1 MLLLRCTGRL
11 LSSIGGRSRPTL
23 NSDAPTSDADF
34 YANLLWIDGRKCLL
48 ITHAGTLFSVF
59 FSDVRAADLRPV
71 GGFIVPAIHHALAS
85 EGLPKETFGL
95 LDPDEVELAK
105 TASRS
110 VLGSMNDLAFH
121 CEMRVLDDGGARHVN
136 VHKLNS
142 EIRRIPMGSLGY
154 AFPIELARAAQPG
167 PSEVSRVPHLRL
179 VQDGE
184 GD

>member
-11 LSSIGGRSRPTL
+11 LSIIGGRSGPTL
-23 NSDAPTSDADF
+23 NSQAPASDADF

-48 ITHAGTLFSVF
+48 ITHARTLFSVF
-59 FSDVRAADLRPV
+59 VSDIRAADLRPI
-71 GGFIVPAIHHALAS
+71 GAFIVPAISDALAS
-85 EGLPKETFGL
+85 EGLSKETFGH
-95 LDPDEVELAK
+95 LDADEVELAK

-110 VLGSMNDLAFH
+110 VLGSMNDLAFQ
-121 CEMRVLDDGGARHVN
+121 CEMRVLDDGGARQVDL
-136 VHKLNS
+136 HKLNS

-167 PSEVSRVPHLRL
+167 PNDVSRVPLLRL